1 MILDYFGITHPFNVG
16 LPIANVWSPEG
27 MPKNGDFMC
36 FHDNFKQTGLH
47 LHCIP
52 IISNKWILTMS
63 HEKYLYFI
71 GLKKNTGEL
80 EASLL
85 WTKIIH
91 NRQGS
96 AV

>member
-1 MILDYFGITHPFNVG
+1 MMLDDVGITHPFNVG

-52 IISNKWILTMS
+52 IISNKWVLILTMS

-71 GLKKNTGEL
+71 
-80 EASLL
+80 A
-85 WTKIIH
+85 
-91 NRQGS
+91 
-96 AV
+96 